1 MLTHCARAA
10 TAPPYRTY
18 RRSTTV
24 PDSITRPP
32 PPPESLDELARD
44 LSPGEV
50 EQYGTRSACCSR
62 GWVLV
67 GHLYR

>member
-1 MLTHCARAA
+1 
-10 TAPPYRTY
+10 
-18 RRSTTV
+18 V